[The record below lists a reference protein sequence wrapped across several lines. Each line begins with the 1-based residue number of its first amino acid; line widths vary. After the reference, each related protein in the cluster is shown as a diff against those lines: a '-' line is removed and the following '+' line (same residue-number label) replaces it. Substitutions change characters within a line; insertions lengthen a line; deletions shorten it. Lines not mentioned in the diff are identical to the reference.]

1 MRKDL
6 RRVRCAA
13 IGAATATALALAAAV
28 ATSAEPFAAAT
39 LALAPV
45 VR

>member
-13 IGAATATALALAAAV
+13 VGAATAAAIALAVAL

-39 LALAPV
+39 LALAAV